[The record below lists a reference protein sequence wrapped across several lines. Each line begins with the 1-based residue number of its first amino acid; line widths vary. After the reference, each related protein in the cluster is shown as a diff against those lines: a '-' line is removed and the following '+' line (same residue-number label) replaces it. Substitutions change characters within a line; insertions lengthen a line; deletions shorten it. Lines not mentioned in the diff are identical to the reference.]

1 MKFTLSNNNNK
12 KPVKSI
18 LESVA
23 TAEFALHLAVTYIL

>member
-1 MKFTLSNNNNK
+1 MKFTLSKKK

-23 TAEFALHLAVTYIL
+23 TAEFALHQAVTYIL

>member
-1 MKFTLSNNNNK
+1 MKFTSQIKKKK

>member
-1 MKFTLSNNNNK
+1 MKFTLSNNKKK